1 MFWEVGNTLG
11 ISANELTHDNSPL
24 KALLYAGSDVMKSL
38 AEAHL
43 QLEQNVTSALGPDTP
58 IHNLI
63 TKDFISLE
71 KGKEQLRN
79 KSKELDRVQS
89 KYRKEKER
97 GEQIKDD
104 YHKNVH
110 TAKEQRLA
118 NIARLSLEKP

>member
-43 QLEQNVTSALGPDTP
+43 QLEQNVTSALRPDTP

-110 TAKEQRLA
+110 TAKEQR
-118 NIARLSLEKP
+118 